1 MKFWRRFLEVPALIF
16 IILLEF
22 LFFVGLILWII
33 GWPYSRRLQNNS
45 NQGLWDDASVAILY
59 FCIVIVVTLLTMALL
74 PITAIPFWKG
84 YISRWA
90 ISALLPLLLWLECW
104 LTNILLGIIRF
115 ITYNCSGD
123 PTSGDNRYYQATSS
137 EFFYDASS
145 SDSPYYGE
153 GVDNQ
158 AAYCK
163 GSKIIIASTIIL
175 MATAGLAA
183 LYIIWLLQEILFQ
196 GARKVHKRAK
206 QRDAKIVTAGA
217 GIVGDETTTTT
228 TTTTGGTY
236 GNTTSG
242 GYGNNS
248 HSVY

>member
-1 MKFWRRFLEVPALIF
+1 MKFWRRFLEVPALVF

-33 GWPYSRRLQNNS
+33 GWPYSRRLQNNY
-45 NQGLWDDASVAILY
+45 NPGLWDSSAPAILY

-115 ITYNCSGD
+115 ITYRCGGD
-123 PTSGDNRYYQATSS
+123 PHTGDTNYYQATSS
-137 EFFYDASS
+137 EFFFDSS
-145 SDSPYYGE
+145 SDAPYYGT

-158 AAYCK
+158 VPYCR
-163 GSKIIIASTIIL
+163 GSKIIISATIIL

-217 GIVGDETTTTT
+217 GIAGAEQTTTT
-228 TTTTGGTY
+228 TTTTGY
-236 GNTTSG
+236 SSG